1 VRDRETGGREAN
13 LICSNDF
20 GESFLFTEGQTTL
33 SNQQKG
39 SLGRDREA
47 WEDQQL

>member
-1 VRDRETGGREAN
+1 MRDREPAGGKQD
-13 LICSNDF
+13 LIGSNDF
-20 GESFLFTEGQTTL
+20 RESFLFTEGQTTL